1 MGAVFRF
8 LGTERGIVFIEDL
21 DQGISVTNDAENVWR
36 KILVANMSDR
46 IEPRVVCKDTQ
57 GEWWEM
63 LPTYVD
69 THNTGKHSDF
79 VIEFKRW
86 HGHVW
91 DALQGNV

>member
-21 DQGISVTNDAENVWR
+21 DRGISVTNDAEDVWLR
-36 KILVANMSDR
+36 VNGEVRAKGCTRLVY
-46 IEPRVVCKDTQ
+46 KDTQ

-63 LPTYVD
+63 LPTFVD
-69 THNTGKHSDF
+69 THGTGKHSDF
-79 VIEFKRW
+79 LIEFKRW

-91 DALQGNV
+91 DALKGNV

>member
-1 MGAVFRF
+1 MGAKFRF

-36 KILVANMSDR
+36 RAMTDTQPGTYPRLVY
-46 IEPRVVCKDTQ
+46 KDTQ

-63 LPTYVD
+63 FPTFFD
-69 THNTGKHSDF
+69 NHGIGKHSDF
-79 VIEFKRW
+79 VIEFKCW

-91 DALQGNV
+91 DALKGNV

>member
-1 MGAVFRF
+1 MGAKFRF

-36 KILVANMSDR
+36 RVTGDYIPTHEIQRLVY
-46 IEPRVVCKDTQ
+46 KDTQ

-63 LPTYVD
+63 WPIYSGYATSV
-69 THNTGKHSDF
+69 TCNM
-79 VIEFKRW
+79 EFKRW

-91 DALQGNV
+91 DELNRVE